1 MVNHQ
6 GHLVTPAGQRVLDVN
21 LRPMVL
27 APDAATTLNPDGTL
41 LQNGQP
47 VAQLRLARIDDLQQL
62 TKAGH
67 NAFTF
72 HGPDTPPVA
81 DDTRL
86 QVGALESS
94 AANPIT
100 TLIQVTDATK
110 AAHRQ
115 RQPHQVPRHPHGRCH
130 QHPRP
135 RRVTIVRS
143 AEGTVKSRNCT
154 VAARD

>member
-1 MVNHQ
+1 M
-6 GHLVTPAGQRVLDVN
+6 LDVN

-72 HGPDTPPVA
+72 HGPNTPPVA
-81 DDTRL
+81 DDVHL

-94 AANPIT
+94 AVNPIT

-110 AAHRQ
+110 AATANANLIKYHDTLMDGAINTL
-115 RQPHQVPRHPHGRCH
+115 GR
-130 QHPRP
+130 
-135 RRVTIVRS
+135 
-143 AEGTVKSRNCT
+143 
-154 VAARD
+154 VA